1 MYKQCDNFQVT
12 IQGKSVIG
20 RRLNDINLWV
30 QKARASMNSNEDDVN
45 LQKLKDLHDEWTG
58 INVVVP

>member
-1 MYKQCDNFQVT
+1 MYNQCDNFQVT

-20 RRLNDINLWV
+20 RRLNDINQWV
-30 QKARASMNSNEDDVN
+30 QKARASMNSNEEDVN
-45 LQKLKDLHDEWTG
+45 LQKLKDLHDEWTS